1 MIAQGRA
8 AGLDRLDKHPPDGF
22 RQSRRPRA
30 LHRRRPAPRRQAGDV
45 QRFASVDVADAGDH
59 LLIEQGRLHRR
70 VAALQAVG
78 ENRPRKRFGDG
89 FRPQMP
95 DQRMAWQPLPV
106 GQHHEAEAARIRK
119 SDDRAVADLE
129 HDVLVR
135 RVPGG
140 RRGPAGGI
148 DDDPS
153 RHSEMGEQHGIVV
166 ELADEILRPPSQ
178 TDQRASLQ
186 AVGEIRRHRPPEIRA
201 AHEDALDAPPFH
213 DRRQS
218 AANRF
223 DFGQF
228 RHAETVATN
237 RRPRYLSGMDAED
250 YRFGFRRVGGS
261 EHSNLVRGVFD
272 SVARRYDLMNDLM
285 SGGLHRLWKSALLDR
300 AGARGR
306 LVDVAGGTGDVAAG
320 FIERGGIDAT
330 ICDISERMLQAG
342 LDRALDRGITEG
354 PARVCG
360 DASDLPFGDGCADI
374 CTIAFGLRNVT
385 RRRAALAEM
394 RRVLAFGGHFLCLE
408 FSPAVLPALK
418 PLYDAY
424 SFRALP
430 WLGARVAG
438 DADAY
443 RYLAES
449 IRRFP
454 DPDALTAELRAAG
467 FGNVTQTSLT
477 GGIVWI
483 HSGWRV

>member
-8 AGLDRLDKHPPDGF
+8 AGLDRLAKHLADGLRQF
-22 RQSRRPRA
+22 RRSRA
-30 LHRRRPAPRRQAGDV
+30 LHRRRLAPRRQTGDV
-45 QRFASVDVADAGDH
+45 QGFAGVDVADACDH

-70 VAALQAVG
+70 VAAPQTVG
-78 ENRPRKRFGDG
+78 ENRARKRFGDG
-89 FRPQMP
+89 LRPQMP
-95 DQRMAWQPLPV
+95 DQRMRRQPLPV
-106 GQHHEAEAARIRK
+106 GQHHEAEAARVRE
-119 SDDRAVADLE
+119 SDDRTVADLE
-129 HDVLVR
+129 HDVFVR
-135 RVPGG
+135 RVPD
-140 RRGPAGGI
+140 RRSRTARGI
-148 DDDPS
+148 DNDPS
-153 RHSEMGEQHGIVV
+153 RHSEMGKQHGVVV
-166 ELADEILRPPSQ
+166 ELADEIFRPPPQ
-178 TDQRASLQ
+178 TNQRAPLQ
-186 AVGEIRRHRPPEIRA
+186 AAGEIRRHGSPEIRT

-228 RHAETVATN
+228 RHGATVATN

-250 YRFGFRRVGGS
+250 YRFGFRRVGES
-261 EHSNLVRGVFD
+261 EHAGLVRGVFD
-272 SVARRYDLMNDLM
+272 SVAGRYDLMNDLM

-300 AGARGR
+300 AGRRGR
-306 LVDVAGGTGDVAAG
+306 LVDIAGGTGDIAAG
-320 FIERGGIDAT
+320 FIGRGGGAT

-354 PARVCG
+354 PPRVCG
-360 DASDLPFGDGCADI
+360 DASDLPFRDGCAEI

-394 RRVLAFGGHFLCLE
+394 RRILTFGGHFLCLE
-408 FSPAVLPALK
+408 FSPAVLPILK

-424 SFRALP
+424 SFRVLP
-430 WLGARVAG
+430 WLGACVAG
-438 DADAY
+438 NADAY
-443 RYLAES
+443 LYLAES

-454 DPDALTAELRAAG
+454 GPDALTTELRAAG

-477 GGIVWI
+477 GGIVWL

>member
-8 AGLDRLDKHPPDGF
+8 AGLDRLAKHLADGLRQF
-22 RQSRRPRA
+22 RRSRA
-30 LHRRRPAPRRQAGDV
+30 LHRRRLAPRRQTRNVQGFAG
-45 QRFASVDVADAGDH
+45 VDVADAGDH
-59 LLIEQGRLHRR
+59 LLVKQGRLHRR
-70 VAALQAVG
+70 VAASQAVG
-78 ENRPRKRFGDG
+78 ENRARKRFGDG

-95 DQRMAWQPLPV
+95 DQRMTWQPLPV
-106 GQHHEAEAARIRK
+106 GQHHEAEAAGVGEA
-119 SDDRAVADLE
+119 DDRAVADLE
-129 HDVLVR
+129 HDVFVR
-135 RVPGG
+135 CVPG
-140 RRGPAGGI
+140 RRRASARGI

-166 ELADEILRPPSQ
+166 ELADEVFRPPPQ
-178 TDQRASLQ
+178 TNQRAALQ
-186 AVGEIRRHRPPEIRA
+186 AVGEIFRHGSPEIRT

-228 RHAETVATN
+228 RHIGTVATN
-237 RRPRYLSGMDAED
+237 RRPRYLSGMDAGD
-250 YRFGFRRVGGS
+250 YRFGFRRVGES
-261 EHSNLVRGVFD
+261 EHAGLVRGVFD

-300 AGARGR
+300 AGRRGR
-306 LVDVAGGTGDVAAG
+306 LVDVAGGTGDIATG
-320 FIERGGIDAT
+320 FIGRGGSDAV
-330 ICDISERMLQAG
+330 ICDISENMLQAG
-342 LDRALDRGITEG
+342 LDRALDRGATDG
-354 PARVCG
+354 PPRVCG
-360 DASDLPFGDGCADI
+360 DASDLPFRDGCADI
-374 CTIAFGLRNVT
+374 CAIAFGLRNVT

-394 RRVLAFGGHFLCLE
+394 RRILAFGGHFLCLE
-408 FSPAVLPALK
+408 FSPAVLPVLK

-424 SFRALP
+424 SFRVLP

-443 RYLAES
+443 LYLAES

-454 DPDALTAELRAAG
+454 DSDALTTELRAAG

-477 GGIVWI
+477 GGIVWL